1 VLIGCAVFRRSAGGR
16 GGPPAD
22 KLIYIRSV
30 AVVDAV
36 VVENL
41 VKRYGDVVALDG
53 VSFSVAGG
61 EVFGLLG
68 PNGAGKTTTIKILT
82 GLTRPTSGRALV
94 AGFDV
99 VRRRGK

>member
-1 VLIGCAVFRRSAGGR
+1 M
-16 GGPPAD
+16 
-22 KLIYIRSV
+22 
-30 AVVDAV
+30 
-36 VVENL
+36 
-41 VKRYGDVVALDG
+41 VALDG

-82 GLTRPTSGRALV
+82 SVTRPMFGRALV

-99 VRRRGK
+99 VKEVRVVKRL